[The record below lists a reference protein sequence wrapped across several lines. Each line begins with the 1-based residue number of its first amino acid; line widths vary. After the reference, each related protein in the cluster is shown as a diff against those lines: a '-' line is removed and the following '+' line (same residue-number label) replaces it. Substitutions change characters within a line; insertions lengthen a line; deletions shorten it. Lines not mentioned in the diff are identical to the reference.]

1 MVDFVLVITLAPVH
15 MDLVDL
21 CVKIE
26 PVQYI
31 VKMGEFV
38 QCQKT
43 NVNVETDFMAHDAIK
58 GNGINIY
65 AFIFSTKLTNKSLCH

>member
-1 MVDFVLVITLAPVH
+1 
-15 MDLVDL
+15 MDLVDH

-38 QCQKT
+38 QCQKI

-58 GNGINIY
+58 GNKINIY
-65 AFIFSTKLTNKSLCH
+65 SFIF

>member
-1 MVDFVLVITLAPVH
+1 MVTTLALVH
-15 MDLVDL
+15 MDLVAL

-31 VKMGEFV
+31 VKMAEFV
-38 QCQKT
+38 QCQKI

-58 GNGINIY
+58 GNEIYIY
-65 AFIFSTKLTNKSLCH
+65 AFIF

>member
-1 MVDFVLVITLAPVH
+1 MVGFVLVITLALVH

-26 PVQYI
+26 RVQHI

-38 QCQKT
+38 QCQKI
-43 NVNVETDFMAHDAIK
+43 NVNVEMDFMAHDAIK
-58 GNGINIY
+58 GNEINIY
-65 AFIFSTKLTNKSLCH
+65 AFIF

>member
-1 MVDFVLVITLAPVH
+1 
-15 MDLVDL
+15 MDLVDH

-31 VKMGEFV
+31 VKMGEYV
-38 QCQKT
+38 QCQKI

-58 GNGINIY
+58 GNKINIY
-65 AFIFSTKLTNKSLCH
+65 AFIFWTKLKRIRVYVIKYYKWK